1 MHNFCDKTIYEIYV
15 KSFKDSNNDGI
26 GDINGI
32 TQKLDY
38 LENLGVDYI
47 WLTPIFASPQN
58 DNGYDISDYYAID
71 PIFGNFTDFDN
82 LVYEAGKRQIAVM
95 LDMVFNHTSTK
106 HEWFQKALK
115 GDKKYQDFYIFKNN
129 EDDKPP
135 TNWESKFGGSAWEY
149 VPYLDKWY
157 LHLFDKTQPDL
168 NWNNP
173 EVRQELKKIIL
184 FWKNKKVNGFRFD
197 VINLVSKP
205 DIFID
210 DKTGDGR
217 KFYTDGPKIHEF
229 IKEIVQDT
237 GISNMITV
245 GEMSSTSIDNCIKYS
260 GENSGELSMVF
271 HFHHLKVDYKDGN
284 KWSLTSPD
292 FINLKQIIYNW
303 QNAMQTNNS
312 WEALFLCNHD
322 QPRAVSRF
330 GDDKTYWEKSAK
342 MFATLTQ
349 TLRGT
354 PYIYQG
360 EEIGMTNPGFKTI
373 EQYKDVESKN
383 FYKILR
389 KNGASND
396 LAIKTI
402 SERSRDNSRTP
413 MQWDKSKYSGFSNT
427 KPWIDLALNHQKI
440 NVENQVNNVD
450 SVFNH
455 YKKLIRLRKTN
466 KAISIGTIEFLFHK
480 NENIIAWKRQHEN
493 SSLFIFNNLTTKNIN
508 INIKHLKINNE
519 IILSNYESIVFEDG
533 ILTLRPYEA
542 LILK

>member
-47 WLTPIFASPQN
+47 WLTPIFVSPQN
-58 DNGYDISDYYAID
+58 DNGYDISDYYSID
-71 PIFGNFTDFDN
+71 PIFGNFTDFEN
-82 LVYEAGKRQIAVM
+82 LVNEAEKRQIGIM
-95 LDMVFNHTSTK
+95 LDMVFNHTSTE

-135 TNWESKFGGSAWEY
+135 TNWQSKFGGSAWEY
-149 VPYLDKWY
+149 VPNLNKWY
-157 LHLFDKTQPDL
+157 LHLFDKTQADL

-173 EVRQELKKIIL
+173 EVRQELQKIIL
-184 FWKNKKVNGFRFD
+184 FWKNRNVKGFRFD

-205 DIFID
+205 DKFID
-210 DKTGDGR
+210 DKNGDGR

-237 GISNMITV
+237 GIGDMITV
-245 GEMSSTSIDNCIKYS
+245 GEMSSTSINNCIKYS

-271 HFHHLKVDYKDGN
+271 HFHHLKVDYKDSD
-284 KWSLTSPD
+284 KWAITKPD
-292 FINLKQIIYNW
+292 FKSLKQIIYDW
-303 QNAMQTNNS
+303 QTAMQTNNS

-330 GDDKTYWEKSAK
+330 GDDKSYWEKSAK
-342 MFATLTQ
+342 MLATLTH

-373 EQYKDVESKN
+373 NQYKDVESKN
-383 FYKILR
+383 YYKILR
-389 KNGASND
+389 SSGAPEKD
-396 LAIKTI
+396 AFRTI
-402 SERSRDNSRTP
+402 NERSRDNSRTP
-413 MQWDKSKYSGFSNT
+413 MQWDKSEYAGFST
-427 KPWIDLALNHQKI
+427 SEPWIDLAINYQNI
-440 NVENQVNNVD
+440 NVENQVNKAG

-455 YKKLIRLRKTN
+455 YKKLIELRKAN
-466 KAISIGTIEFLFHK
+466 KAISIGKIEFLFHE
-480 NENIIAWKRQHEN
+480 NESIIACKRQYEDT
-493 SSLFIFNNLTTKNIN
+493 SIFIFNNLTSKDVNID
-508 INIKHLKINNE
+508 IKQIKLNNKIV
-519 IILSNYESIVFEDG
+519 LSNYESMMLKNDT
-533 ILTLRPYEA
+533 LSLRPYES
-542 LILK
+542 LIVL